1 MRNANGRASRTR
13 AAVNAFAMVQTV
25 FRMTS
30 DHISNGLDMTLDT
43 RYRPLER
50 RTPRESPRAP
60 AAGRARRLRTEHS
73 STPGVGPAVATR
85 RCAGAALRDARPDRH
100 AGCRHPLRESP
111 PGRRRGR
118 YHPLLLRAR

>member
-30 DHISNGLDMTLDT
+30 DHISNGLDMTLDTRTVPGVGLDMTLDT

-73 STPGVGPAVATR
+73 STPGVGPAGATR
-85 RCAGAALRDARPDRH
+85 RGAGAALRDARPHRH
-100 AGCRHPLRESP
+100 AGIRHLFRE
-111 PGRRRGR
+111 
-118 YHPLLLRAR
+118 

>member
-50 RTPRESPRAP
+50 GTPRESPRAP
-60 AAGRARRLRTEHS
+60 AAGRPRRLGTEHS
-73 STPGVGPAVATR
+73 SIPGVGPAGARPRVP
-85 RCAGAALRDARPDRH
+85 GAALRDGRLHGH
-100 AGCRHPLRESP
+100 AG
-111 PGRRRGR
+111 PGLLFRG
-118 YHPLLLRAR
+118 

>member
-43 RYRPLER
+43 RYRPSER

-73 STPGVGPAVATR
+73 STPGVGPA
-85 RCAGAALRDARPDRH
+85 AAKCRDAAAELRDTRLPRH
-100 AGCRHPLRESP
+100 AWLR
-111 PGRRRGR
+111 
-118 YHPLLLRAR
+118 LLLR

>member
-30 DHISNGLDMTLDT
+30 DHISHGLDMTLDT

-50 RTPRESPRAP
+50 RTPREPPRAP
-60 AAGRARRLRTEHS
+60 AAGRARPLRTQPS
-73 STPGVGPAVATR
+73 STPGAGPARATHR
-85 RCAGAALRDARPDRH
+85 GPGAALSDARPHR
-100 AGCRHPLRESP
+100 
-111 PGRRRGR
+111 
-118 YHPLLLRAR
+118 